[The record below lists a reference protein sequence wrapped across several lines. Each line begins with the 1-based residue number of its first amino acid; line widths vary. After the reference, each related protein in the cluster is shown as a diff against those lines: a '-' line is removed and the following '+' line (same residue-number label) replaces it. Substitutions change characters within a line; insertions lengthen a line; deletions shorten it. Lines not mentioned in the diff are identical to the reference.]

1 MTRSAVVGSG
11 VVHVAILA
19 VLFAVHQGE
28 PLIVPGPDV
37 VQVGLIEPGALPRA
51 APATPEPSRAST
63 KAPDIKPEHAEG
75 VKLAPPKKPAA
86 KSQPAREVAPPALAA
101 PVLPYAQVGS
111 AGLSG
116 AVGVDSRDFEFT
128 YYLMLVRN
136 KVAQN
141 WAPPAGLQAGRP
153 VQAVVYFHVGRG
165 GGISSIRIETGSGF
179 PYFDQSAVRAVTLS
193 DPLPPLPLGFPGS
206 DLGVHF
212 GFEYSRP

>member
-1 MTRSAVVGSG
+1 MTRSAIVGSAAA
-11 VVHVAILA
+11 HVAILIA
-19 VLFAVHQGE
+19 LFTVRQGE

-37 VQVGLIEPGALPRA
+37 VQVGLVEPGAVPRV
-51 APATPEPSRAST
+51 APAPPEAGKPSM
-63 KAPDIKPEHAEG
+63 KVPDIKPEHAEG
-75 VKLAPPKKPAA
+75 VKLTPPKKPAA
-86 KSQPAREVAPPALAA
+86 KSPPAREEAPALEA
-101 PVLPYAQVGS
+101 PVLPYAQVGG

-141 WAPPAGLQAGRP
+141 WGPPAGLEAGRP
-153 VQAVVYFHVGRG
+153 VQAVVYFRVSRG
-165 GGISSIRIETGSGF
+165 GDVSSIRVESSSGF
-179 PYFDQSAVRAVTLS
+179 AFFDQSAVRAVTLS

-212 GFEYSRP
+212 GFEYKRP